1 MNQYLKQR
9 LVGASVLVI
18 LGIIFL
24 PMIMDKPVSREKEPD
39 VTNIQIFPD
48 EKKQPVQT
56 IPAEVISRYEESEVQ
71 QKLPEQAA
79 QQKEVAKTEK
89 ARVENKPESKPE
101 SKPIEKPEKTDHQ
114 SEGSDHWA
122 VQMGSFSSKE
132 NANRLVE
139 RLKSQKFPAY
149 FEDVESNGKT
159 VYRVRVGP
167 FNSRSKTEEMKQ
179 KLDQEEKLKT
189 LIVTLH

>member
-1 MNQYLKQR
+1 MNQHLKQR

-56 IPAEVISRYEESEVQ
+56 IPAEVINRYEESKVQ
-71 QKLPEQAA
+71 QKPPEQAA

-89 ARVENKPESKPE
+89 ARVENKPESKP
-101 SKPIEKPEKTDHQ
+101 IEKPEKPDHQ

-139 RLKSQKFPAY
+139 KLKSQKFPAY
-149 FEDVESNGKT
+149 LEDVASNGKT